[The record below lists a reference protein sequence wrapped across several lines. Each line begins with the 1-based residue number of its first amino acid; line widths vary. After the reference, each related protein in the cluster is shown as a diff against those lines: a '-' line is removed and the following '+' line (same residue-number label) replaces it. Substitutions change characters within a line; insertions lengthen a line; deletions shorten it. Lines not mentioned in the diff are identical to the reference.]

1 MLLDNYKKQSPIIGV
16 AGLGGGINSYIFL
29 SSGDD
34 GNYVIARSL
43 RFNSGDSAYL
53 SRTPSSASNRKTFTF
68 SCWLKKGT
76 VTDSQRVVFS
86 AFGGSGNAY
95 VSIDFRHDSPRFIG
109 WNGSSVIFEV
119 KATRVLRDPSAWY
132 HMVWS
137 VDTAQATAANRAK
150 LYINGVQETDFQTS
164 SYPSQNTD
172 LYVNTTNQHEIGQ
185 NAGTSQAEYDGFL
198 ADVHFID
205 GQQLA
210 ATDFGS
216 TDSDGVWQPGTYS
229 GSHGT
234 NGFHLDFKN
243 YGSTTNLGKDS
254 AGSNN
259 WAVNNFSVT
268 AGASN
273 DSLLDHPIQE
283 SPTDTGKGAEV
294 RGNYATLNPLDP
306 TTVTLSNGNLDCV
319 TNNAATHVRG
329 TIGISSGKWYWEV
342 VAGSS
347 SELLVGICT
356 SSLPFSADMTGGG
369 GYSYYS
375 GNGNKYTTSGSS
387 YGASWTTGDTIG
399 VAFDADAGTL
409 TFYKNGSSQGQAF
422 SGLTSGPFFPA
433 ASDGS
438 SSASSNFIINF
449 GQREFEYEAPSGFKC
464 LNTANLS
471 TPSVADGSDFF
482 EPLLYTGNAT
492 ARNITGLSF
501 SPDLVFLK
509 NRDRANYNWYWVDIL
524 RGSDKNLFSN
534 SSEGEQNAARLSS
547 LNSDGFGLTNH
558 GGPNYSGDDYVAY
571 CFDGGSSNTSV
582 SAGGANAA
590 AYNQSSTWSNN
601 WTASGNG
608 FGSQPPSYGFDN
620 DLDNNINNAAGGQYI
635 TWNTTSYTLSGSL
648 EINCYSSSGVYDV
661 YVNGVK
667 ASDTPS
673 SRGWIQ
679 CGSFNDINEIQ
690 FGGTSYNS
698 STGLGSA
705 GILIYEIKVGGR
717 TLIDYGVSS
726 LPNVP
731 TVATTYRANP
741 NSGFSVVTWAG
752 DGNDNASVVHGLN
765 SEPGIVIIKNRST
778 ATSWHTYV
786 RSLDPNGRYQLY
798 LNSNGGSTD
807 FGAPGFF
814 NADYARINL
823 IGGSSGGIN
832 ASGYNFVAWCFAPVA
847 GYSAMG
853 SYTGNGSTD
862 GTFVHTGFKP
872 AFLLTK
878 RTDTSENWEIR
889 DNKRNPHN
897 RTNRTL
903 FPHTGGTEDNGS
915 VDFDFLSN
923 GFKLRNANG
932 STNASG
938 GTYMY
943 YAIAEHPFKTARA
956 R

>member
-1 MLLDNYKKQSPIIGV
+1 MLLDNHTKQSPIVGV

-29 SSGDD
+29 SSD
-34 GNYVIARSL
+34 GGSYEIARSL

-53 SRTPSSASNRKTFTF
+53 STTTPNITTFTY
-68 SCWLKKGT
+68 
-76 VTDSQRVVFS
+76 S
-86 AFGGSGNAY
+86 AWIKRCGSGRDDIL
-95 VSIDFRHDSPRFIG
+95 VS
-109 WNGSSVIFEV
+109 GSSTGFYLYFHTDGTIKINTNSANIF
-119 KATRVLRDPSAWY
+119 TSNGQYRDSTAWY
-132 HMVWS
+132 NICFS
-137 VDTAQATAANRAK
+137 NDGSTFK
-150 LYINGVQETDFQTS
+150 
-164 SYPSQNTD
+164 
-172 LYVNTTNQHEIGQ
+172 LYVNGVLDKSVSLTTQLYSGALWISRGGGSDY
-185 NAGTSQAEYDGFL
+185 ADYYL
-198 ADVHFID
+198 ADVHFVD
-205 GQQLA
+205 GQALLA
-210 ATDFGS
+210 TSFGS
-216 TDSDGVWQPGTYS
+216 FDSDVVWQPGTYS

-234 NGFHLDFKN
+234 NGSHLDFKN
-243 YGSTTNLGKDS
+243 YGSTANLGKDS

-259 WAVNNFSVT
+259 WTVNNFSVT
-268 AGASN
+268 AGVAN

-294 RGNYATLNPLDP
+294 RGNYCTLSALENNGI
-306 TTVTLSNGNLDCV
+306 TLSNGNLDV
-319 TNNAATHVRG
+319 ARSTNSWASSKG
-329 TIGISSGKWYWEV
+329 TIGVPSGK
-342 VAGSS
+342 
-347 SELLVGICT
+347 
-356 SSLPFSADMTGGG
+356 
-369 GYSYYS
+369 YYFE
-375 GNGNKYTTSGSS
+375 YTVNSGSS
-387 YGASWTTGDTIG
+387 YQAIGIHKTDVQMPGVSGTGYIHVTSAAWVYQTDGNLGHANAFTNTG
-399 VAFDADAGTL
+399 VTSSSGDVVMVAFDVDSGKVW
-409 TFYKNGSSQGQAF
+409 FGKNGTWFSSGNPATGANPSYANVF
-422 SGLTSGPFFPA
+422 NPAGISPATSIYGTQT
-433 ASDGS
+433 GS
-438 SSASSNFIINF
+438 FNF
-449 GQREFEYEAPSGFKC
+449 GQRVFNYEAPSSFKC
-464 LNTANLS
+464 LNAANLS

-482 EPLLYTGNAT
+482 EPLLYTGNGS

-524 RGSDKNLFSN
+524 RGSDRNLFSN
-534 SSEGEQNAARLSS
+534 SGEAEQNAARLSS
-547 LNSDGFGLTNH
+547 LNSDGFGLTDH

-582 SAGGANAA
+582 SVGGANAA

-608 FGSQPPSYGFDN
+608 FGSNPPSNGFDN
-620 DLDNNINNAAGGQYI
+620 NLDNNINNAAGGQYI

-661 YVNGVK
+661 YVNGAK
-667 ASDTPS
+667 AADTPS
-673 SRGWIQ
+673 SRGWLQ

-690 FGGTSYNS
+690 FGGTSHNS
-698 STGLGSA
+698 STGLGAA
-705 GILIYEIKVGGR
+705 GIVIYEIKVGGR
-717 TLIDYGVSS
+717 TLIDSGASS
-726 LPNVP
+726 LPSVP

-741 NSGFSVVTWAG
+741 SSGFSVVTWSG
-752 DGNDNASVVHGLN
+752 NGNDNASVVHGLN

-798 LNSNGGSTD
+798 FNSNAGSTD

-853 SYTGNGSTD
+853 SYIGNGSTD
-862 GTFVHTGFKP
+862 GTFVHTGFKV

-889 DNKRNPHN
+889 DNKRNTHN
-897 RTNRTL
+897 RTNRAL

-923 GFKLRNANG
+923 GFKLRNTNG

-956 R
+956 H